1 MEITDE
7 IKAKV
12 FAQYIG
18 QKVKLPDFTI
28 EKFNGVFY
36 DKENWW
42 FSFTHEAKYNLLIK
56 YCMPILKPI
65 SDITDE
71 DAIGVAKMFGV
82 TKKIKRHKSKNCY
95 IMVHRGY
102 DSISF
107 IENDVT
113 YEDGVSVEGDVSRRL
128 DVYQYLQSKGYDLPQ
143 YLLGNKTLHECGLA
157 IYESEK

>member
-12 FAQYIG
+12 FAQYLG
-18 QKVKLPDFTI
+18 QDAVI
-28 EKFNGVFY
+28 ETGEKYTEAFEDGITHV
-36 DKENWW
+36 DGHLIDW
-42 FSFTHEAKYNLLIK
+42 FHEAETVKIK
-56 YCMPILKPI
+56 LKPI
-65 SDITDE
+65 SAITDE
-71 DAIGVAKMFGV
+71 DAIEVAKMFGV
-82 TKKIKRHKSKNCY
+82 TKKIKRHKSNNCY
-95 IMVHRGY
+95 FVVHGGY

-157 IYESEK
+157 IYESDK